1 MKIYEDPNW
10 DGNEDKRPRVSMLN
24 ELLLKEMEVMEA
36 DDAHRRCRR
45 LMLEDLEDKCRSMP

>member
-10 DGNEDKRPRVSMLN
+10 DGNEDKRLHVSILN
-24 ELLLKEMEVMEA
+24 ELLKETEVMEA

-45 LMLEDLEDKCRSMP
+45 LMLEDLGDKCRSTP